1 MPHAQSHNARIHY
14 QVVGDGPPMV
24 LYHAFCGSLQDW
36 HEFGYVEQ
44 LAPRFRLLLLDARGH
59 GDSDKPGDPAAY
71 ALDIMADDVLAVL
84 NAEGMDSAH
93 YWGYSMGG
101 RVGFALAHQAPE
113 RLRSLIIGGI
123 HPYPQNPEGIQR
135 RIATWRRGLATI
147 EGHMA
152 AGFGPSWSDEQRT
165 RFMANDLQA
174 MIAYLQA
181 LYVSAC
187 GEAPEASILHNIP
200 APALYYVGTKDA
212 IFYPQARRFAGQ
224 HPAIHW
230 RPLEGLDHYAA
241 YYRAD
246 VVAPIG
252 LAFLQNIVGAEEHR
266 PAPNGRL

>member
-1 MPHAQSHNARIHY
+1 MPHAQSHNVRIQY
-14 QVVGDGPPMV
+14 KVIGDGPPIV
-24 LYHAFCGSLQDW
+24 FYHAFCGSLRDW
-36 HEFGYVEQ
+36 HEFGYVER

-59 GDSDKPGDPAAY
+59 GDSDKPDDPAAY
-71 ALDIMADDVLAVL
+71 ALDVLADDVLAVL
-84 NAEGMDSAH
+84 DAEGQNSAH

-123 HPYPQNPEGIQR
+123 HPYPQNPEGVQR

-152 AGFGPSWSDEQRT
+152 AGFGPAWSEEQRT

-181 LYVSAC
+181 LHVSSRA
-187 GEAPEASILHNIP
+187 EASGASVIHNISV
-200 APALYYVGTKDA
+200 PALYYMGTEDA
-212 IFYPQARRFAGQ
+212 IFYPQAWRFAEQ

-246 VVAPIG
+246 VVAPMV
-252 LAFLQNIVGAEEHR
+252 LAFLGEATKNTPTIDVN
-266 PAPNGRL
+266 P

>member
-1 MPHAQSHNARIHY
+1 
-14 QVVGDGPPMV
+14 
-24 LYHAFCGSLQDW
+24 
-36 HEFGYVEQ
+36 
-44 LAPRFRLLLLDARGH
+44 
-59 GDSDKPGDPAAY
+59 
-71 ALDIMADDVLAVL
+71 
-84 NAEGMDSAH
+84 
-93 YWGYSMGG
+93 
-101 RVGFALAHQAPE
+101 
-113 RLRSLIIGGI
+113 
-123 HPYPQNPEGIQR
+123 
-135 RIATWRRGLATI
+135 
-147 EGHMA
+147 
-152 AGFGPSWSDEQRT
+152 
-165 RFMANDLQA
+165 